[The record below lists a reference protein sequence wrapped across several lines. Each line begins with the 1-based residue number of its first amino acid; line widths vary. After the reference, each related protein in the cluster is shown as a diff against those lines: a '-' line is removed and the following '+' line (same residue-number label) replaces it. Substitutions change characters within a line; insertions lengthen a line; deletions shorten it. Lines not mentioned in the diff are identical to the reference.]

1 MEPIAAGP
9 RPNDVH
15 ADIPALRELAAAHAR
30 HAADLQ
36 DVAARLTAVAPQ
48 PEAFGPIG
56 ARFLAALV
64 DAVERDARTAAALA
78 TRLVDGSAAATAT
91 ATAFDD
97 ADRRVDRAVGSI
109 GV

>member
-1 MEPIAAGP
+1 MEPIASDP

-15 ADIPALRELAAAHAR
+15 ADIPALRELATAHAR

-36 DVAARLTAVAPQ
+36 DVAARLSALTPQ

-56 ARFLAALV
+56 ARFLTALV
-64 DAVERDARTAAALA
+64 EAVGRDADSASALS
-78 TRLVDGSAAATAT
+78 TRLNDGSSAATAT
-91 ATAFDD
+91 ATSYDD
-97 ADRRVDRAVGSI
+97 ADQRAGRTVGSL